1 MEAIQINNV
10 DSLIDNDQLAFK
22 LRKIKENL
30 DNCYSPSGS
39 SIVNNNNI
47 NNNKQQ
53 PFVATNHDI
62 NQFVKK
68 NYFTDSSRYS
78 SNTNTSS
85 TSSISKL
92 LFLNND
98 QNFDFSLN
106 NDFITDQFRKETFI
120 NNKQQQQQSSSP
132 ALIANTTNLVS
143 LKQTVYQDNLSRQSS
158 IRSLITSEETSAN
171 NNNKNITVLKKPMS
185 VNLINSASSGVLASV
200 GVCTIPSM
208 TQTIKS
214 NENTLNYHNYHHNKI
229 KQIKAKNQGQTSPS
243 IYSKHEI
250 ELLKD
255 WDKYKSISSS
265 TTTNTSNT
273 TSQSNNNNNNS
284 IKINSNLSSPIQKPN
299 SRPETRLGFQQGGT
313 PDSLTLN
320 ENDNDNFKDYYE
332 YADNVSIVSSSSS
345 MSSVKNFKTS
355 HTVDEE
361 EQEQETESKQSATKN
376 KIINSNVIN
385 KQTTTNG
392 RVSVESVLSNF
403 VSNLKFEEF
412 SKNSNPS
419 SSKKSFGN

>member
-1 MEAIQINNV
+1 MEAALRLNNI
-10 DSLIDNDQLAFK
+10 DSIDNDQLAFK

-30 DNCYSPSGS
+30 DNCYSTPTTQLKP
-39 SIVNNNNI
+39 V
-47 NNNKQQ
+47 
-53 PFVATNHDI
+53 VATNQDI

-106 NDFITDQFRKETFI
+106 NDFIMDQFKKETLI
-120 NNKQQQQQSSSP
+120 KKQPSTT
-132 ALIANTTNLVS
+132 ATVINTTNLVS
-143 LKQTVYQDNLSRQSS
+143 LKQTIYQDNLSRQSS
-158 IRSLITSEETSAN
+158 IRSLITSEE
-171 NNNKNITVLKKPMS
+171 NNKNITVLKKPTN

-200 GVCTIPSM
+200 GVCTIP
-208 TQTIKS
+208 TIKSS
-214 NENTLNYHNYHHNKI
+214 NENTLNHHNYHHNKI
-229 KQIKAKNQGQTSPS
+229 KQIKAKNQAQTSPV
-243 IYSKHEI
+243 YSKHEI

-255 WDKYKSISSS
+255 WDNYKPTTTTATSS
-265 TTTNTSNT
+265 TTSNSTT
-273 TSQSNNNNNNS
+273 TSQTNSN
-284 IKINSNLSSPIQKPN
+284 KINSNSSSPIQNNIKQNN
-299 SRPETRLGFQQGGT
+299 SRPETRLGFQQGDT
-313 PDSLTLN
+313 PDSLTIGN
-320 ENDNDNFKDYYE
+320 ENNFKDCF
-332 YADNVSIVSSSSS
+332 DNASMVSSSP

-355 HTVDEE
+355 HTVDYDDYQEEPE
-361 EQEQETESKQSATKN
+361 EQELELNLQQTTPLGIEK
-376 KIINSNVIN
+376 KIIQNN
-385 KQTTTNG
+385 NG

-419 SSKKSFGN
+419 SSKKSFGK

>member
-1 MEAIQINNV
+1 MEAALRLNNI
-10 DSLIDNDQLAFK
+10 DSIDNDQLAFK

-30 DNCYSPSGS
+30 DNCYSTPTKTTTQLKP
-39 SIVNNNNI
+39 V
-47 NNNKQQ
+47 
-53 PFVATNHDI
+53 VATNQDI

-106 NDFITDQFRKETFI
+106 NDFIMDQFKKETLI
-120 NNKQQQQQSSSP
+120 KKQPSTT
-132 ALIANTTNLVS
+132 ATVVNTTNLVS
-143 LKQTVYQDNLSRQSS
+143 LKQTIYQDNLSRQSS
-158 IRSLITSEETSAN
+158 IRSLITSEE
-171 NNNKNITVLKKPMS
+171 NNKNITVLKKPTN

-200 GVCTIPSM
+200 GVCTIP
-208 TQTIKS
+208 TIKSS
-214 NENTLNYHNYHHNKI
+214 NENTLNHHNYHHNKI
-229 KQIKAKNQGQTSPS
+229 KQIKAKNQAQTSP

-255 WDKYKSISSS
+255 WDKYKPTTTTTATSS
-265 TTTNTSNT
+265 TTSNSTT
-273 TSQSNNNNNNS
+273 TSQTNSN
-284 IKINSNLSSPIQKPN
+284 KINSNSSSPIQNNTKQN
-299 SRPETRLGFQQGGT
+299 NGRPETRLGFQQGDT
-313 PDSLTLN
+313 PDSLTIGN
-320 ENDNDNFKDYYE
+320 ENNFKDCFE
-332 YADNVSIVSSSSS
+332 YTDNASMVSSSP

-355 HTVDEE
+355 HTVDYDDYQQEE
-361 EQEQETESKQSATKN
+361 ELNLQQTTPLIEK
-376 KIINSNVIN
+376 KIIQNN
-385 KQTTTNG
+385 NG

-419 SSKKSFGN
+419 SSKKSFGK

>member
-1 MEAIQINNV
+1 MEAALRLNNI
-10 DSLIDNDQLAFK
+10 DSIDNDQLAFK

-30 DNCYSPSGS
+30 DNCYSTPTTQLKP
-39 SIVNNNNI
+39 V
-47 NNNKQQ
+47 
-53 PFVATNHDI
+53 VATNQDI

-106 NDFITDQFRKETFI
+106 NDFIMDQFKKETLI
-120 NNKQQQQQSSSP
+120 KKQPSTT
-132 ALIANTTNLVS
+132 ATVINTTNLVS
-143 LKQTVYQDNLSRQSS
+143 LKQTIYQDNLSRQSS
-158 IRSLITSEETSAN
+158 IRSLITSEE
-171 NNNKNITVLKKPMS
+171 NNKNITVLKKPTN

-200 GVCTIPSM
+200 GVCTIP
-208 TQTIKS
+208 TIKSS
-214 NENTLNYHNYHHNKI
+214 NENTLNHHNYHHNKI
-229 KQIKAKNQGQTSPS
+229 KQIKAKNQAQTSPV
-243 IYSKHEI
+243 YSKHEI

-255 WDKYKSISSS
+255 WDNYKPTTTTATSS
-265 TTTNTSNT
+265 TTSNSTT
-273 TSQSNNNNNNS
+273 TSQTNSN
-284 IKINSNLSSPIQKPN
+284 KINSNSSSPIQNNIKQNN
-299 SRPETRLGFQQGGT
+299 SRPETRLGFQQGDT
-313 PDSLTLN
+313 PDSLTIGN
-320 ENDNDNFKDYYE
+320 ENNFQDCFDN
-332 YADNVSIVSSSSS
+332 ASMVSSSP

-355 HTVDEE
+355 HTVDYDDYQEEPE
-361 EQEQETESKQSATKN
+361 EQELELNLQQTTPLGIEK
-376 KIINSNVIN
+376 KIIQNN
-385 KQTTTNG
+385 NG

-419 SSKKSFGN
+419 SSKKSFGK